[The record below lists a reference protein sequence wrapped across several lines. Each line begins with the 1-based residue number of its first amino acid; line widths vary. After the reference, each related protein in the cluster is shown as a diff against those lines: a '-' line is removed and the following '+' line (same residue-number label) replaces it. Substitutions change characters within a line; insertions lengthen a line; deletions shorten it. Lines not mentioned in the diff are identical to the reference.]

1 MAFLSGRAN
10 WSAGIGTS
18 LGDAGAADTFLQ
30 GRAAAAFGGGNA
42 SAVAGL
48 FAGLLAG
55 LAGVAFVFAGIKAV
69 FFSHGSA
76 AAAGTPRRAGDDF
89 AFVTGRGS
97 RLPGLQTFVSGT
109 AGFARFIPVG
119 TAVGDTAEFVGT

>member
-1 MAFLSGRAN
+1 MALLSGR
-10 WSAGIGTS
+10 TS
-18 LGDAGAADTFLQ
+18 
-30 GRAAAAFGGGNA
+30 AAAFGGGNA